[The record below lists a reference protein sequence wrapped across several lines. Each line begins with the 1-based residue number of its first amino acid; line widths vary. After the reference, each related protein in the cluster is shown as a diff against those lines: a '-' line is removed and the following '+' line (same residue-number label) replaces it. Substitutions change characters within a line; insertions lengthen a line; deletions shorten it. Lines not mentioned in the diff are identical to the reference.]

1 MASRPQA
8 AVSIRPKLSRSHQ
21 VLSERPSPGSWK
33 PTNHEGPST
42 PTGECRDAI
51 LRRNE
56 RWTLVSDKIWVQWIV
71 LTVQSAAQVQIRDL
85 HGHLET
91 RQQLLHQKAGNRN
104 NWIGLAVA
112 NHLCKRYTIAVQL
125 IDGYLTIHEGG
136 TSTEERY
143 EMSELLLYKAWV
155 LEEGNMLEEAIA
167 QLDKHENEIVDKL
180 GAKEQKAR
188 ILAALDRHEEARELY
203 LQLLG
208 SMPDNAQYHDQLCH
222 CVVAMAQ
229 TACSPPKN
237 ALLEL
242 YGQLQKDY
250 PNSAACKRAPLS
262 WLKVGEGFEAAFQQ
276 YVAPLLTNGVPS
288 IFEDVSP
295 LMESEEKARHI
306 CSYFHDKLAQ
316 DEKDTVKGLS
326 SMFLTQVHAG
336 KGKQQDALDLAEQ
349 AIAFLPTFPEA
360 KLVKARILQQFGAV
374 REAARVAEEAAEMD
388 PSDRCA
394 NSVAVTLLF
403 EAGDAER
410 ASTLAETFTKDKDAQ
425 GRILNG
431 LDDMQC
437 SWFALGG
444 GRCFMQKGKIQE
456 ALNRFAVLR
465 DFFEDF
471 QEDQFDFHLYC
482 LRKTTLRT
490 YIEALRFIDN
500 MRERQEFQDASLE
513 SIKAL
518 LALHDNE
525 DLFREFK
532 SSTAA
537 GVGAIQKG
545 VEELSVRGTL
555 KEGKEKQQGEPD
567 KVKPTFKVENPL
579 QQACEL
585 VTQLEK
591 NAPLAPTTHMMAFS
605 VQARRGKWL
614 LALRAMKH
622 LCALAPESPEAH
634 QVTARFWHA
643 YNASFSK
650 DGSEE
655 IPTLVRAVVDAMR
668 PNDLESVLEEQRQ
681 LCKGGGI
688 FAHAAAMEGVVL
700 QHPERKDEAFSELVK
715 ALKLRALNDEGLP
728 RLDHSECMRIHK
740 DMLLPRPSQTDNLGY
755 LEKVVLEKPLACDKH
770 ALAWVQVCATYFPR
784 SDYFQKQNDA

>member
-1 MASRPQA
+1 
-8 AVSIRPKLSRSHQ
+8 
-21 VLSERPSPGSWK
+21 
-33 PTNHEGPST
+33 
-42 PTGECRDAI
+42 
-51 LRRNE
+51 
-56 RWTLVSDKIWVQWIV
+56 
-71 LTVQSAAQVQIRDL
+71 
-85 HGHLET
+85 
-91 RQQLLHQKAGNRN
+91 
-104 NWIGLAVA
+104 
-112 NHLCKRYTIAVQL
+112 
-125 IDGYLTIHEGG
+125 
-136 TSTEERY
+136 
-143 EMSELLLYKAWV
+143 
-155 LEEGNMLEEAIA
+155 
-167 QLDKHENEIVDKL
+167 
-180 GAKEQKAR
+180 
-188 ILAALDRHEEARELY
+188 
-203 LQLLG
+203 
-208 SMPDNAQYHDQLCH
+208 
-222 CVVAMAQ
+222 
-229 TACSPPKN
+229 
-237 ALLEL
+237 
-242 YGQLQKDY
+242 
-250 PNSAACKRAPLS
+250 
-262 WLKVGEGFEAAFQQ
+262 
-276 YVAPLLTNGVPS
+276 
-288 IFEDVSP
+288 
-295 LMESEEKARHI
+295 
-306 CSYFHDKLAQ
+306 
-316 DEKDTVKGLS
+316 
-326 SMFLTQVHAG
+326 
-336 KGKQQDALDLAEQ
+336 
-349 AIAFLPTFPEA
+349 
-360 KLVKARILQQFGAV
+360 
-374 REAARVAEEAAEMD
+374 
-388 PSDRCA
+388 
-394 NSVAVTLLF
+394 
-403 EAGDAER
+403 
-410 ASTLAETFTKDKDAQ
+410 
-425 GRILNG
+425 
-431 LDDMQC
+431 
-437 SWFALGG
+437 
-444 GRCFMQKGKIQE
+444 MQKGKIQE

>member
-1 MASRPQA
+1 M
-8 AVSIRPKLSRSHQ
+8 
-21 VLSERPSPGSWK
+21 
-33 PTNHEGPST
+33 
-42 PTGECRDAI
+42 RDLA
-51 LRRNE
+51 L
-56 RWTLVSDKIWVQWIV
+56 L
-71 LTVQSAAQVQIRDL
+71 QVQIRDL

-167 QLDKHENEIVDKL
+167 QLDKHANEIVDKV

-188 ILAALDRHEEARELY
+188 ILAALGRHEEARELY

-208 SMPDNAQYHDQLCH
+208 FMPDNAQYHDQLCQ

-229 TACSPPKN
+229 TAGGPPEN

-242 YGQLQKDY
+242 YRQLQKDY

-262 WLKVGEGFEAAFQQ
+262 WLKVGEGFESAFQQ

-295 LMESEEKARHI
+295 LMHSDEKARHI
-306 CSYFHDKLAQ
+306 RSFFDDMLAHD
-316 DEKDTVKGLS
+316 KDTVKGLS
-326 SMFLTQVHAG
+326 SMFLAQVHART
-336 KGKQQDALDLAEQ
+336 GKQQDALNLAEQ
-349 AIAFLPTFPEA
+349 AIALLPAFPEA

-374 REAARVAEEAAEMD
+374 KEAAKIAEEAAEMD

-456 ALNRFAVLR
+456 ALNRFTVLR

-490 YIEALRFIDN
+490 YIEALRFIDS

-532 SSTAA
+532 SSKTA
-537 GVGAIQKG
+537 GVGDIQKG
-545 VEELSVRGTL
+545 VEDLSVSGTL
-555 KEGKEKQQGEPD
+555 KEGKEKQLGEPD
-567 KVKPTFKVENPL
+567 KIKPTFKVGNPL
-579 QQACEL
+579 EQACEL
-585 VTQLEK
+585 VMQLEK

-622 LCALAPESPEAH
+622 LCVLAPGSPEAH

-643 YNASFSK
+643 YNASLSAE
-650 DGSEE
+650 GSEE
-655 IPTLVRAVVDAMR
+655 IPTLVRTVVDAMR
-668 PNDLESVLEEQRQ
+668 PSNLESVLEEQRQ
-681 LCKGGGI
+681 LCKVGGI
-688 FAHAAAMEGVVL
+688 CAHAAAMEGVVL
-700 QHPERKDEAFSELVK
+700 QQPERKDEAFSELVK

-728 RLDHSECMRIHK
+728 QLDHSECVRIHK
-740 DMLLPRPSQTDNLGY
+740 EILLLHPSKIDNLGY
-755 LEKVVLEKPLACDKH
+755 LERVVLEKPLACTKH
-770 ALAWVQVCATYFPR
+770 ALAWVQVCATYFPH
-784 SDYFQKQNDA
+784 SDYFQKQNGA